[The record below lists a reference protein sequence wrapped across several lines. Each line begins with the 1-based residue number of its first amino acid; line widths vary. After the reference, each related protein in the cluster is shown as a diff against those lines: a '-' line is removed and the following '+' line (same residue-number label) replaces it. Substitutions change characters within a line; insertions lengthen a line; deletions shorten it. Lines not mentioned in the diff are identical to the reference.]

1 MLSLA
6 TRRGKLTLALACLAG
21 FLDFIDTTIV
31 NIALP
36 SIRHHLDFS
45 VASLQWAVSGYLLTY
60 GGFLLLGGR
69 AADLAGRRRL
79 LVAGTMLFG
88 LASLAGGLASSA
100 GVLVAARLAQ
110 GLGAAMM
117 TPAALSILTTSF
129 PQGRDRITA
138 IGAWS
143 GTIPLASV
151 FGVMLGGLLS
161 QGPGWR
167 WVFFVNL
174 PVAAVV
180 ITSAVRLLPAEAS
193 SIRIRNF
200 DVAGA
205 ILSTA
210 GMLTLVYALVNAPS
224 TGWGSAR
231 TITELATAA
240 LLLAAFAIN
249 EQRHS
254 SPLVPLAIFRIKGLA
269 AADVTQVIA
278 QAGFYAMFFFITL
291 YMQNI
296 LGYRPIAAGA
306 AYLPVTAGVGL
317 TSGIAT
323 KLMPRTGTRPVLVA
337 GLLLGASGVYWLSP
351 IGVHGSYL
359 TSILPGLVVMALGLG
374 AVFVGVQTAA
384 NAGVPAD
391 QAGLAAALITA
402 SSTLGAALGLA
413 IFSAIAAGR
422 TRHLLAGGALP
433 PALTAGFRA
442 AVLACAIF
450 LATAAVIATRAAG
463 TREQLTA
470 PPRPHLTPQPSPNQ
484 HETAK
489 PDGTSCHKAVPS
501 VTQRSVRHQSFSI
514 CRCLPRTGRMLDGMR
529 LG

>member
-31 NIALP
+31 NVALP

-100 GVLVAARLAQ
+100 AVLVAARLAQ

-151 FGVMLGGLLS
+151 FGVMLGGLLA

-167 WVFFVNL
+167 WVFFVNV
-174 PVAAVV
+174 PVTVIV
-180 ITSAVRLLPAEAS
+180 ITAAVRLLPCDTG
-193 SIRIRNF
+193 RITVRGF
-200 DVAGA
+200 DAAGA

-210 GMLTLVYALVNAPS
+210 GMLTLVYALVNAPT

-231 TITELATAA
+231 TIAE
-240 LLLAAFAIN
+240 
-249 EQRHS
+249 
-254 SPLVPLAIFRIKGLA
+254 LA
-269 AADVTQVIA
+269 AAGVLF
-278 QAGFYAMFFFITL
+278 AGF
-291 YMQNI
+291 
-296 LGYRPIAAGA
+296 
-306 AYLPVTAGVGL
+306 
-317 TSGIAT
+317 
-323 KLMPRTGTRPVLVA
+323 
-337 GLLLGASGVYWLSP
+337 
-351 IGVHGSYL
+351 
-359 TSILPGLVVMALGLG
+359 VV
-374 AVFVGVQTAA
+374 
-384 NAGVPAD
+384 NE
-391 QAGLAAALITA
+391 
-402 SSTLGAALGLA
+402 
-413 IFSAIAAGR
+413 
-422 TRHLLAGGALP
+422 H
-433 PALTAGFRA
+433 
-442 AVLACAIF
+442 
-450 LATAAVIATRAAG
+450 
-463 TREQLTA
+463 
-470 PPRPHLTPQPSPNQ
+470 
-484 HETAK
+484 
-489 PDGTSCHKAVPS
+489 
-501 VTQRSVRHQSFSI
+501 
-514 CRCLPRTGRMLDGMR
+514 
-529 LG
+529 